1 MTNFL
6 ERSVLILLAS
16 TALTACVSS
25 PYEPRMVSLPPPAAP
40 AAKPPQAAA
49 ADKPLVI
56 PQAAA
61 PVDSRPLGALAPAR
75 PAEAQVAQAPTVTP
89 PPVAPPAKAV
99 APPGVPAYEVEEPPK
114 EPAYRTVTT
123 RSVTGRVV
131 EVEGEPQTYK
141 VRKGDTLEKIANRL
155 DTEIEQLA
163 KDNKLRK
170 PYRLQPGQTLKG
182 PRQPAKAY
190 VVGQGDTLFS
200 IARRFNVSVDALRSE
215 NDLARNAAIAPGRR
229 LRLPSGYRDRGPI
242 TTSTRVEVDQGGP
255 VRPAPQRP
263 SQPVAEPPA
272 PAVQESQARSETR
285 PETRPETRSETRT
298 VTSRSVTG
306 RVVEISLP
314 GKAYKVRK
322 GDSLE
327 KIARKL
333 DSEVDDLARLNKLKR
348 PYRLHPGQT
357 IRGPGSSAKAYVVG
371 SGDTFAA
378 IARRFDVSTEELR
391 AANGLRRG
399 ASVAPGRKLRLPAG
413 YRDRGPVT
421 VTTEVPAERAPPA
434 SSFRGPPPVGQT
446 LPPPRSASE
455 ALPSAPQPYTPS
467 GRPYT
472 PPRTYTPGGVTG
484 APQASAPISDAQIMQ
499 MGRGLFAWP
508 IRGDVISGFGGKGT
522 GQRNDGLNIRAAA
535 GEAVQAAAAGDVV
548 YAGDQVPGFGNLV
561 LIKHADGWVTAY
573 GHLSRVDVRMQQKVG
588 QGQQIGQVGSTGGV
602 SEPQLHFEVRYA
614 PSPQERARPVDPEL
628 VLPK

>member
-1 MTNFL
+1 MTHFL

-16 TALTACVSS
+16 TALTACVS
-25 PYEPRMVSLPPPAAP
+25 PYEPRVVSIPPPAAP
-40 AAKPPQAAA
+40 AQPPREMAAA
-49 ADKPLVI
+49 TEKPLPV

-61 PVDSRPLGALAPAR
+61 PVDSRPLEALAPAR
-75 PAEAQVAQAPTVTP
+75 PADAQVAAAPT
-89 PPVAPPAKAV
+89 VAPPAPAAPPPTAV
-99 APPGVPAYEVEEPPK
+99 APPAVPAYEVEEPPK
-114 EPAYRTVTT
+114 EPTYRTVTT

-131 EVEGEPQTYK
+131 EAEGEAQNYK
-141 VRKGDTLEKIANRL
+141 VKKGDTLEKIANRL
-155 DTEIEQLA
+155 DTDIEQLA

-190 VVGQGDTLFS
+190 VVGQGDTLFA
-200 IARRFNVSVDALRSE
+200 IARRFNVSVDALRGA
-215 NDLARNAAIAPGRR
+215 NDLGRSAAIAPGRR
-229 LRLPSGYRDRGPI
+229 LRLPDGYRDRGPI
-242 TTSTRVEVDQGGP
+242 TSTTRVEVDQGEAA
-255 VRPAPQRP
+255 RPTPPRTASQR
-263 SQPVAEPPA
+263 VVEPP
-272 PAVQESQARSETR
+272 PAAEE
-285 PETRPETRSETRT
+285 PETRT
-298 VTSRSVTG
+298 VTSRTVTSRTVTG
-306 RVVEISLP
+306 RVVEVSIP

-322 GDSLE
+322 GDTLE

-378 IARRFDVSTEELR
+378 IAKRFDVSTEELR

-421 VTTEVPAERAPPA
+421 VTTEVPAERGPPP
-434 SSFRGPPPVGQT
+434 SSFRKPPPVGQT

-455 ALPSAPQPYTPS
+455 GLPSSPQPYTPS

-472 PPRTYTPGGVTG
+472 PPRTYTPGGAVTG
-484 APQASAPISDAQIMQ
+484 APQASAPISDAKIME

-508 IRGDVISGFGGKGT
+508 IRGDFISSFGGKGN
-522 GQRNDGLNIRAAA
+522 GQRNDGLNIRATA
-535 GEAVQAAAAGDVV
+535 GDAVRSAAAGDVV

-602 SEPQLHFEVRYA
+602 TEPQLHFEVRYA